1 MPTKYKPIP
10 EDEQKIDYGTAKS
23 HYANVRFKQ
32 GLPKIVGGD
41 IKKGTQAYNEIVL
54 LQKGLKE
61 KDFVLLLAELA
72 DRSPE
77 HWQMMA
83 KYYEKRGWSFK
94 IAGEVFADAKAF
106 YGESNKG
113 PLDSIS
119 NLAIAGGGG
128 GPIQEAP
135 KPLPPPLV
143 IAPKVNK
150 GYASGFLNILPRIDP
165 YIEQNIS
172 WKQAVNEQQERNR
185 KQAER
190 DGQLQNP
197 EKLSVPAALQQLR
210 EISTENKKIY
220 HLAEGKHYQNNIN
233 AFVDNNGLVYV
244 GKHADWGYMDL
255 NAYDI
260 EKNIVQTP
268 VGYVSPNEFRL
279 VLVDRGMIQPMM
291 IHPMTGETN
300 FMDGDYIVE
309 DLTRWWLKHNKK
321 GKKKSK

>member
-1 MPTKYKPIP
+1 MPTKYKAVP
-10 EDEQKIDYGTAKS
+10 EELQKIDYGTAKS

-32 GLPKIVGGD
+32 GLPKIAGGD

-54 LQKGLKE
+54 LQKTLKE

-77 HWQMMA
+77 HWQMMT
-83 KYYEKRGWSFK
+83 KYYEKRGWDYK
-94 IAGEVFADAKAF
+94 IAGQVLADAKTF

-143 IAPKVNK
+143 TAPKVNK
-150 GYASGFLNILPRIDP
+150 GYPAGFLNILPRVDP
-165 YIEQNIS
+165 FVEQPIS
-172 WKQAVNEQQERNR
+172 FLQAQAEQRERDR

-190 DGQLQNP
+190 SKQLH
-197 EKLSVPAALQQLR
+197 EKPSVPAILQDLR
-210 EISTENKKIY
+210 DMNTQQKKTY
-220 HLAEGKHYQNNIN
+220 HLAEGKHYQDNIN

-244 GKHADWGYMDL
+244 GKHADWSSWEI
-255 NAYDI
+255 NAYDV

-268 VGYVSPNEFRL
+268 VGYVSPNVYRL
-279 VLVDRGMIQPMM
+279 YLIAEGMIQSHM
-291 IHPMTGETN
+291 IHPLSGETH
-300 FMDGDYIVE
+300 FMDGDYFVE
-309 DLTRWWLKHNKK
+309 DLTSWWLSHNKPA
-321 GKKKSK
+321 GKKHK

>member
-1 MPTKYKPIP
+1 MPTVYKKKAT
-10 EDEQKIDYGTAKS
+10 EDLKIDYGTAKS
-23 HYANVRFKQ
+23 HYANLRFKQ
-32 GLPKIVGGD
+32 GLPKVAGGD

-94 IAGEVFADAKAF
+94 IAGEVLADAKAF

-135 KPLPPPLV
+135 KPLPPPIV
-143 IAPKVNK
+143 TAPKVNK
-150 GYASGFLNILPRIDP
+150 GYASGFLNILPRVDP
-165 YIEQNIS
+165 FVEQNIS
-172 WKQAVNEQQERNR
+172 WKQAHTRQQELER
-185 KQAER
+185 KTAER
-190 DGQLQNP
+190 TRQAYNP
-197 EKLSVPAALQQLR
+197 EKPSVPAILQQLR
-210 EISTENKKIY
+210 EISTENKKTY
-220 HLAEGKHYQNNIN
+220 HLAEGKHYQDSIN

-244 GKHADWGYMDL
+244 GKHADWDIMDL

-268 VGYVSPNEFRL
+268 VGYVTPNLFRL
-279 VLVDRGMIQPMM
+279 YLVAEGRIEPMM
-291 IHPMTGETN
+291 IHPMTGEYN
-300 FMDGDYIVE
+300 FMDGDYIVM

-321 GKKKSK
+321 GK